1 MILEK
6 YSMGIGDRF
15 GQQGSAQLRSLI
27 KAKKAGVDI
36 TPVWNKSF
44 REHEIVGTAPE
55 AVRTEADAAVKA
67 LGWTAAYFVDADHIG
82 MKTVEAFVDASDFFT
97 LDVADVTGR
106 AADPDS
112 IRKFVEACTPYT
124 GSLKFSGVDASF
136 PVDHDFLQYVAEKYL
151 LAIQEA
157 GRIYRYILSAKGND
171 RFITEVSMDETDAPQ
186 SPAELFF
193 ILAAIAREGI
203 PVQTIAPKFIGR
215 FNKGVDYVGNVSEFE
230 TSFVQHLAAIETA
243 TQEFELPGN
252 LKLSVHTGSDKFS
265 IYPLMGRA
273 LQRMDAG
280 IHLKTAGTTWL
291 EELIGLAEAGGEG
304 LSMAK
309 SVYRI
314 AFGQLDELQAP
325 YTAVIDID
333 PAALPEPDDA
343 ERWDGKTFAETL
355 RHEPLCRSYNL
366 HFRQLL
372 HIGFKVAANMGDGFL
387 DVLKANENIIA
398 RHVCE
403 NLFERHI
410 KRLFMV

>member
-1 MILEK
+1 
-6 YSMGIGDRF
+6 
-15 GQQGSAQLRSLI
+15 
-27 KAKKAGVDI
+27 
-36 TPVWNKSF
+36 
-44 REHEIVGTAPE
+44 
-55 AVRTEADAAVKA
+55 
-67 LGWTAAYFVDADHIG
+67 LGWTGAYYVDADHIG
-82 MKTVEAFVDASDFFT
+82 IKTVDAFIDASDFFT

-106 AADPDS
+106 AAYPGS
-112 IRKFVEACTPYT
+112 IRKFIEACTPYT
-124 GSLKFSGVDASF
+124 GNLKFSKINASF
-136 PVDHDFLQYVAEKYL
+136 AVDHDFLLYVAEKYL

-157 GRIYRYILSAKGND
+157 GRIYRHIVSAKGKD

-193 ILAAIAREGI
+193 ILAAIAGEGI
-203 PVQTIAPKFIGR
+203 PAQTIAPKFIGR
-215 FNKGVDYVGNVSEFE
+215 FNKGVDFVGDISDFE
-230 TSFVQHLAAIETA
+230 ENFIQHLAAIDTA
-243 TQEFELPGN
+243 TQEFELPKN

-304 LSMAK
+304 LFIAK
-309 SVYRI
+309 SVYRK
-314 AFGQLDELQAP
+314 AFEQVDELCTP

-333 PAALPEPDDA
+333 RTALPLPDDV
-343 ERWDGKTFAETL
+343 ERWDGTTFAETL

-372 HIGFKVAANMGDGFL
+372 HIGFKVAAKMGDRFL
-387 DVLKANENIIA
+387 DVLKANEDVVS

-410 KRLFMV
+410 KRLFMI